1 MAVLDIQ
8 NLENWTNPDKY
19 KQNMLDQYTG
29 IASQYNQP
37 VTYADSPVFQAGFE
51 KWNPYGIGS
60 VLARPVQKAKS
71 ALGLETAAVAAPF
84 GSGMYVP
91 PIEDTIKTYS
101 KYLSNPKTA
110 KALGEADWA
119 SQFGHE
125 TSHLGWEYEN
135 LGKQLESISPH
146 LKTSASNP
154 NYAGEEQWNYMHDL
168 MYGPRYDE
176 EVQGRPGES
185 YLTTKGLINPGDLSY
200 TPEAYNV
207 IGESGLIPE
216 HKKAIGF
223 GVNPHEDT
231 RAAGRW
237 HKMQR
242 DKRATEQGIAQ
253 VAMQRRIREAE
264 AAKQKAAADAKAK
277 ADAAAAAPTSHFEAR
292 STGGDYHSG
301 HQSTVGGQTTDWGP
315 NSAMIARGGLAQHA
329 PRYANGGLIDF
340 YRYGGFI

>member
-1 MAVLDIQ
+1 MA
-8 NLENWTNPDKY
+8 TNNFGWGQSDY
-19 KQNMLDQYTG
+19 KTGIMDQYSG

-51 KWNPYGIGS
+51 KWDPSSLSSQVAKG
-60 VLARPVQKAKS
+60 VQKTKS
-71 ALGLETAAVAAPF
+71 GLGLQTAATAAPF
-84 GSGMYVP
+84 GGGLYVP

-101 KYLSNPKTA
+101 KYFSNPETA
-110 KALGEADWA
+110 QALGEADWG

-135 LGKQLESISPH
+135 LGKQLASISPH

-154 NYAGEEQWNYMHDL
+154 SYAGEEQWNYMHDL

-185 YLTTKGLINPGDLSY
+185 YLTTKGLVNPGDLSY

-223 GVNPHEDT
+223 GVNPFEDT
-231 RAAGRW
+231 RAAAQW
-237 HKMQR
+237 YKMKKE
-242 DKRATEQGIAQ
+242 KRADRKRNILKRKIKAAQ
-253 VAMQRRIREAE
+253 VAGGEGVPWTPTGNQQTGGGGGGAGHLAQTLGISQSQA
-264 AAKQKAAADAKAK
+264 QSVADAN
-277 ADAAAAAPTSHFEAR
+277 AALGAPS
-292 STGGDYHSG
+292 
-301 HQSTVGGQTTDWGP
+301 W
-315 NSAMIARGGLAQHA
+315 GGLAH
-329 PRYANGGLIDF
+329 GGRAGFQAGGIVDL
-340 YRYGGFI
+340 YRHGGF